1 MIVPDPSPKVGQGYN
16 GYTRGPGGTVCA
28 KSCHVSRELSP
39 GFRRV
44 VGGDGYDGDAQGS
57 RFWAVRHGP
66 LGEAPFS
73 APQARK
79 ILGPKAVL
87 LDF

>member
-1 MIVPDPSPKVGQGYN
+1 MRRSVYREKKK
-16 GYTRGPGGTVCA
+16 PGRAA
-28 KSCHVSRELSP
+28 KEAGRAP

-57 RFWAVRHGP
+57 RFWAVRHGH
-66 LGEAPFS
+66 LGEAPSS
-73 APQARK
+73 APQAK
-79 ILGPKAVL
+79 KSLGPKAVL